1 MSFRVLYF
9 HSKLWKKADSGYLFC
24 FPFFSADLDGE
35 DHRITCRADYMSP
48 AFLTFLDWV
57 AHKAP
62 FGARSNINAAIPR
75 EVYVNFMERSMQRH
89 TKPGAREKL
98 AQGDCPPVE
107 IPSQIMFWPDT
118 FHHVPLAGWKEYL
131 RDVHA
136 AAPLGDGG
144 IGGFDY
150 SDADEPED
158 DLDNRQGFRD
168 DDFLLETA
176 GSGDPSHSVARES
189 ESNLNVTAAAVAE
202 ARATAAASRLASGF
216 SATGAAAAS
225 RQASGASATGAAPAS
240 RQASRAAAT
249 AAAGADDRSR
259 GTVT

>member
-1 MSFRVLYF
+1 
-9 HSKLWKKADSGYLFC
+9 
-24 FPFFSADLDGE
+24 
-35 DHRITCRADYMSP
+35 
-48 AFLTFLDWV
+48 
-57 AHKAP
+57 
-62 FGARSNINAAIPR
+62 
-75 EVYVNFMERSMQRH
+75 MQRH

-98 AQGDCPPVE
+98 AQGDCTPVE

-118 FHHVPLAGWKEYL
+118 FHHVPLAGWKEHL
-131 RDVHA
+131 RDVLA

-158 DLDNRQGFRD
+158 DLDNRPGFRD
-168 DDFLLETA
+168 GDILLEPA
-176 GSGDPSHSVARES
+176 GSGDPSHSVES
-189 ESNLNVTAAAVAE
+189 EFNLNVTAAAVAE
-202 ARATAAASRLASGF
+202 ARATAAASR
-216 SATGAAAAS
+216 
-225 RQASGASATGAAPAS
+225 QASGASATGAAAAS

>member
-1 MSFRVLYF
+1 
-9 HSKLWKKADSGYLFC
+9 
-24 FPFFSADLDGE
+24 
-35 DHRITCRADYMSP
+35 MSP

-98 AQGDCPPVE
+98 AQGDCTPVE

-168 DDFLLETA
+168 DDLETA

-202 ARATAAASRLASGF
+202 ARATAAASRQASGF

-240 RQASRAAAT
+240 RQASRPAAT
-249 AAAGADDRSR
+249 AAAAGADARSR
-259 GTVT
+259 GTGKICSLSFLFLAYTSILTSLILISGGSC